1 MTWMV
6 VLQIAV
12 LMIVGTF
19 CWGIAFSAYQEIKRE
34 KNNEFLMRVESAMTQ
49 RIIPTLVANELDMTE
64 KIMDKICEKIPD
76 MMVKTMESTK
86 KIMEEM
92 E

>member
-19 CWGIAFSAYQEIKRE
+19 CWAIAFSAYQEIKRQ

-49 RIIPTLVANELDMTE
+49 RIIPTLAANELDMTE